1 MPLVER
7 GCNPINEVIDYGSN
21 RMASHE
27 HLKIT
32 ERESGPP
39 SAGTSTTR
47 WQNSMCPRRSTRNCS
62 PSCKAPRVTS
72 SARLRDVAYRFEK
85 CGVEERRSVPRAW

>member
-21 RMASHE
+21 RIASHE

-32 ERESGPP
+32 EREWAAFCRDFEDTMAKFNVPE
-39 SAGTSTTR
+39 AEH
-47 WQNSMCPRRSTRNCS
+47 QELFAM
-62 PSCKAPRVTS
+62 CKAPRVTS

>member
-1 MPLVER
+1 MHH
-7 GCNPINEVIDYGSN
+7 PINDVIDYGSN
-21 RMASHE
+21 RIASHE

-32 ERESGPP
+32 ESECAAFCRDFDDTMAKFKPE
-39 SAGTSTTR
+39 AEH
-47 WQNSMCPRRSTRNCS
+47 QELFAM
-62 PSCKAPRVTS
+62 CKAPRVTS